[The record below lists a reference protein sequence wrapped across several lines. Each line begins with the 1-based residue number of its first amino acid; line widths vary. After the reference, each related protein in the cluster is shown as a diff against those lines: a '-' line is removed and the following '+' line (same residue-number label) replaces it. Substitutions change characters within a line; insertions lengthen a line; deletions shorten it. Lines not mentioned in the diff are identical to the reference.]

1 LDRIVEEM
9 KRCPQCNR
17 LETDEALKFC
27 RMDGARL
34 VSDSSSFSREAGTG
48 QLGSSAD
55 GSEIHTSLLPHKTNS
70 NVNRATGPTTSQL
83 RISNQHSIVVL
94 PFANIGTD
102 GNDDYF
108 SDGLTEELIA
118 DLSKVRSLR
127 VISRSS
133 AMKLKGTDKDV
144 RTIVR
149 ELDVRFV
156 LDGSVRKAGSNL
168 RISVQ
173 LIDGLS
179 DANVWSEKYS
189 GTLDDVFQM
198 QESVSRSIV
207 DALQITLSTDEQRQM
222 EERPIPDARAY
233 DLYLRSRS
241 QLQLGIP
248 AALDRSIEL
257 LKQGLEIIGDNEL
270 LYAALGYNYYF
281 YFRWISKV
289 DDNYLQLANECM
301 QRVFAI
307 NPSSSHGFSLKGLL
321 SYSEG
326 NVAESFASLK
336 RAVELEPTN
345 TEALLWLSAT
355 SAYIGNYQAS
365 AKYADE
371 LGELD
376 PLLPINTVI
385 KAVVYFY
392 QGKFSEGLAWIEKAW
407 AMDNS
412 SPILIWSMVIA
423 AAWDGKPDYAIEH
436 VDQLAAI
443 APNWVYTQHALFLK
457 HALRGEKDLALKY
470 DTPELAKESQHD
482 CHFALHVAHCFALI
496 GEKKKALDFLE
507 LAVRTGMVNYSFLG
521 TFDPLLENIR
531 HEQRFKELM
540 REARQLFAQINGL
553 EQT

>member
-1 LDRIVEEM
+1 M
-9 KRCPQCNR
+9 
-17 LETDEALKFC
+17 
-27 RMDGARL
+27 
-34 VSDSSSFSREAGTG
+34 
-48 QLGSSAD
+48 
-55 GSEIHTSLLPHKTNS
+55 
-70 NVNRATGPTTSQL
+70 
-83 RISNQHSIVVL
+83 VL
-94 PFANIGTD
+94 
-102 GNDDYF
+102 
-108 SDGLTEELIA
+108 
-118 DLSKVRSLR
+118 
-127 VISRSS
+127 
-133 AMKLKGTDKDV
+133 
-144 RTIVR
+144 
-149 ELDVRFV
+149 
-156 LDGSVRKAGSNL
+156 
-168 RISVQ
+168 
-173 LIDGLS
+173 
-179 DANVWSEKYS
+179 
-189 GTLDDVFQM
+189 
-198 QESVSRSIV
+198 
-207 DALQITLSTDEQRQM
+207 
-222 EERPIPDARAY
+222 
-233 DLYLRSRS
+233 
-241 QLQLGIP
+241 
-248 AALDRSIEL
+248 
-257 LKQGLEIIGDNEL
+257 
-270 LYAALGYNYYF
+270 
-281 YFRWISKV
+281 
-289 DDNYLQLANECM
+289 
-301 QRVFAI
+301 VFAI

-326 NVAESFASLK
+326 NVADSFASLK

-392 QGKFSEGLAWIEKAW
+392 QGRFSEGLAWIEKAW

-553 EQT
+553 EQS